1 MTSYLNEFER
11 RQYHDQANIVYL
23 SSIFAMIALMPIII
37 SFGNIIMIIGFSMGA
52 SASFTAY
59 LLNRKSRYGLAAA
72 VFIAVISLQA
82 ALEIV
87 MFERYAGFAFYYFNL
102 AGLIIFTNWKGNVKI
117 TSIVLMSLMFFSAM
131 LIAMNIP
138 PYIPLSREW
147 VIFFLFI
154 NIAFNITGVANSAHY
169 YVRIA
174 RHAHHQLERA
184 AFTDFLTRLPNRI
197 AFDQFINSEKLYEQH
212 RSTGLGILMIDVD
225 HFKKIN
231 DTYGHL
237 FGDQVLQ
244 TISSII
250 SVGVGSDEMVARY
263 GGEEFVYA
271 RLVANPNELHLLA
284 EHLRSSVEAKSF
296 TYNGVEFHVTISIGA
311 LFCTQRDDFSVDKAL
326 SLADELLYQA
336 KQQGRNRV
344 VLQAF

>member
-37 SFGNIIMIIGFSMGA
+37 SFGNIIMIIGFSLGA

-102 AGLIIFTNWKGNVKI
+102 AGLIIFTNWKGIVKI
-117 TSIVLMSLMFFSAM
+117 TSIVLMSLLFFSAM

-263 GGEEFVYA
+263 GGEEFAVLLPETNLQTA
-271 RLVANPNELHLLA
+271 KNIAERLRINVAN
-284 EHLRSSVEAKSF
+284 KSF
-296 TYNGVEFHVTISIGA
+296 EVPCMELNITISIGVA
-311 LFCTQRDDFSVDKAL
+311 WMPGKIASIETLIER
-326 SLADELLYQA
+326 ADEAMYQA
-336 KQQGRNRV
+336 KRSGRNMV
-344 VLQAF
+344 CVFNEI